1 MMSLFEFKYPNGRMA
16 INVDE
21 FFPTSK
27 TKLIKLLKVIG
38 LNYGSD
44 RDEICARLLNTL
56 KEDFHDRGFNDPDLL
71 KNIANKAVDAG
82 THASEIKE
90 EVEKL
95 EKKVKDLT
103 VFGDKQKRKETK
115 ALLKSAKERLGE
127 QLSNKRYYSSLFKKT
142 KTTMD
147 QYKGNIETVEE
158 LLNKWRTNLF

>member
-1 MMSLFEFKYPNGRMA
+1 MMSLFEFKYPNGRMT

-27 TKLIKLLKVIG
+27 TKLIKLLKVID

-56 KEDFHDRGFNDPDLL
+56 KEDFHDRGFNNPNLL
-71 KNIANKAVDAG
+71 KDIANKAVDAG

-95 EKKVKDLT
+95 EKKVKDLA